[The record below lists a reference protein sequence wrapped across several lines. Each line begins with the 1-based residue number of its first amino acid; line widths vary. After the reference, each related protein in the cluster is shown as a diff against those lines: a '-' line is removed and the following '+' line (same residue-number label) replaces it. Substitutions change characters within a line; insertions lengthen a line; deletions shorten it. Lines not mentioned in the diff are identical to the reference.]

1 MTTSPIP
8 IAPRSASI
16 HTDHRPFPWLG
27 LILLSA
33 GVFLAVTSEVTPTG
47 LLPEMSSALSVTEA
61 QIGLLVSIFAFTVV
75 ITSAPLTALTVRLP
89 RKPLIVAVLIVLGL
103 ANLSTG
109 LAPSYTLVVVARIA
123 GGLAHGLFWSLVPA
137 YAARLVS
144 RENLSRAV
152 SLTLAGGTLAL
163 VLGVPLSTALGQ
175 AVGWRWAF
183 VAIAAGLI
191 LGALAVLIW
200 LAPVSRDV
208 QSKQDADAPRR
219 RDATVMPVLVICVTV
234 AIIMIGNYAFY
245 TYVTPF
251 LIGPVGVPSSF
262 ISIAL
267 FVYGGAGAIGLVL
280 TGTVFARRTRL
291 GLVIGLAVVA
301 ASVLALS
308 FTVGGFWGSM
318 VALALWGLSFG
329 MVPPLLQTRMLQ
341 TASERFRDAAS
352 AIYTTAFN
360 VGISGGAFLGAM
372 LLPWL
377 GVQALPLVNVVLTLA
392 GLVIVLAVVL
402 RGRRQNR
409 SH

>member
-8 IAPRSASI
+8 VAPRSASI
-16 HTDHRPFPWLG
+16 PSDRRPFPWLG

-33 GVFLAVTSEVTPTG
+33 GVFLAITSEVTPTG
-47 LLPEMSSALSVTEA
+47 LLPEMSSALSVTEG

-89 RKPLIVAVLIVLGL
+89 RKPLIVAVLVVLGI
-103 ANLSTG
+103 ANLATG
-109 LAPSYTLVVVARIA
+109 LAPNYVLVVVARIV

-137 YAARLVS
+137 YAARIVS

-163 VLGVPLSTALGQ
+163 VLGVPLATALGH

-183 VAIAAGLI
+183 VAISAGLI
-191 LGALAVLIW
+191 LGAIAVLLW
-200 LAPVSRDV
+200 LAPVARE
-208 QSKQDADAPRR
+208 KHEAQDAGATKR
-219 RDATVMPVLVICVTV
+219 RDSTVVPVLVICVTV

-251 LIGPVGVPSSF
+251 LLDPVGVPSEY

-291 GLVIGLAVVA
+291 GIVIGLAGVA
-301 ASVLALS
+301 ASVLALA
-308 FTVGGFWGSM
+308 FTLGGFWGSM
-318 VALALWGLSFG
+318 VALAAWGLAFG

-341 TASERFRDAAS
+341 TASERFRDTAS

-372 LLPWL
+372 MLPWL
-377 GVQALPLVNVVLTLA
+377 GIQSLPLVNAALTVV

-402 RGRRQNR
+402 RSRRR
-409 SH
+409 VVT